1 MKLLYGTTTQLM
13 VMITDLYYDS
23 RYRLYLTE
31 EFNMWPRN
39 PPSSNPFQLF
49 VDFREM
55 VRTNDLANPKY
66 IAHRRAL
73 RSRIRATPN
82 PSFHR
87 SALSTIDS
95 MGIHG
100 VQPYLAILEVETY
113 LHHHYPQGGM
123 TLDAFRVSPPNAGS
137 PTSVEYV
144 FDDIRGPRHHDAEL
158 HLQKLFF

>member
-13 VMITDLYYDS
+13 VTITSLYYDS

-31 EFNMWPRN
+31 DFNMWPRN

-55 VRTNDLANPKY
+55 VRTNDLANSKY

-73 RSRIRATPN
+73 RSRIRAYIPN
-82 PSFHR
+82 PSFQK
-87 SALSTIDS
+87 SALSTIDR

-100 VQPYLAILEVETY
+100 VQPYLAILEVDTY
-113 LHHHYPQGGM
+113 LQHHHPQGGR
-123 TLDAFRVSPPNAGS
+123 TLDDFRVAPPNAGS
-137 PTSVEYV
+137 PTSVEYL
-144 FDDIRGPRHHDAEL
+144 FDNIRGSDHHDAEL
-158 HLQKLFF
+158 HLQKLF